1 MGGACVTYGGV
12 LRNVQKI
19 SVRKVGRKDSLFKL
33 GRSWE
38 DNIKVERRV

>member
-1 MGGACVTYGGV
+1 MAVM
-12 LRNVQKI
+12 RNVQEI

-38 DNIKVERRV
+38 DNIEIERRI